1 MQLGRAQHEGGDPGA
16 AGTLRRAVAGA
27 QLAGDRR
34 LFALAQVA
42 QAEVLR
48 SAGDRPAARNLLEA
62 AHRWYS
68 ESGAGEG
75 AAMAACLRATM
86 RAEDGEPGAREELQA
101 IRDAAETAGDR
112 EVHALATAMLADQAV
127 S

>member
-1 MQLGRAQHEGGDPGA
+1 
-16 AGTLRRAVAGA
+16 
-27 QLAGDRR
+27 
-34 LFALAQVA
+34 VA

-48 SAGDRPAARNLLEA
+48 CAGDRPRARNLLEA
-62 AHRWYS
+62 AHRWYT

-75 AAMAACLRATM
+75 AALAACLRATV

-112 EVHALATAMLADQAV
+112 EVHALAATALGDPADV
-127 S
+127 